1 MARVRPK
8 ILNILAQSK
17 DMTADQEL
25 AAGLLEVP
33 TELQLDIVKVLLG
46 RNNDVGLR
54 ALPACY
60 DRLGHEAQKMII
72 ANTSRL
78 FKALRASSHSSSIQT
93 RLNTVEVIR
102 QSGNLHLAY
111 LAAHAVH
118 DGSPQVRAEG
128 AATLA
133 HLTNNHCV
141 NYAETTA
148 ALRDAAEPDG
158 SLSQAVVQTLKILR
172 DERRYLLVA
181 LGDALNTFES
191 HHRPEVLEASMFLAD
206 ELQDKLFKH
215 GTITRG
221 KLTHAMLDIFSSMP
235 SPRFA
240 PFAYVAL
247 CYPELRRHMIA
258 AIASQHDAEF
268 FAQFIRYHWLARDPV
283 IRKNLV
289 AVRSVAWLD
298 DGMEAVFSLPPDA
311 TVLAPGWLLLLGL
324 PADRKV
330 SLLLNFLLIDDE
342 PTNRAAIW
350 ALVEIDTPAGTLALQ
365 SAVDHDNPD
374 VRTIAQRELRFR
386 ENRESRSV
394 VLPRRDRPQDWAT
407 LLGEAGVSE
416 DFNDLWLH
424 FERLHPVRSR
434 QVGHYATQYVPSFS
448 TQIQVKLLSQ
458 QAAERL
464 RALKLLSA
472 LHIVE
477 RFQKDVFSAA
487 NDSSTEVRAATM
499 TALGQINEATSRR
512 ILERAINDDEASVQV
527 CAIEALETVGGGRHE
542 ELLLPKVES
551 ENPNVRS
558 TAIRILLKMRVSKA
572 AQALVDMLND
582 PRADHRC
589 SAIWVVDQL
598 KLGAM
603 AQRIAII
610 ASSDS
615 DSRISKIADH
625 VAKRLKKI
633 IMPPQNPSTINPAKA
648 NLDTNKTLEATSS

>member
-1 MARVRPK
+1 MASVRPK
-8 ILNILAQSK
+8 ILNILAKSK
-17 DMTADQEL
+17 DSTADLEL

-33 TELQLDIVKVLLG
+33 TDLQLDIVKILLDRG
-46 RNNDVGLR
+46 NDAGLR

-60 DRLGHEAQKMII
+60 DKLDDNAQKMTV

-78 FKALRASSHSSSIQT
+78 FKALRSSSHSSSIQT
-93 RLNTVEVIR
+93 RLNTVEIIR

-133 HLTNNHCV
+133 HLTDNHCA
-141 NYAETTA
+141 NYAETTE

-221 KLTHAMLDIFSSMP
+221 KLTHAMLDIFSSLP
-235 SPRFA
+235 SPRLA

-258 AIASQHDAEF
+258 ALAAQHDPGF

-289 AVRSVAWLD
+289 AVRSIAWLD
-298 DGMEAVFSLPPDA
+298 DGLEAVFSLPQDV

-324 PADRKV
+324 PTDRKV
-330 SLLLNFLLIDDE
+330 ALLLNFLLIDDE
-342 PTNRAAIW
+342 PTNLAAIW
-350 ALVEIDTPAGTLALQ
+350 ALVEINTPAGTLALQ
-365 SAVDHDNPD
+365 SAVDHDNQD
-374 VRTIAQRELRFR
+374 VCTIAQRELRYR
-386 ENRESRSV
+386 ENRNSRSV
-394 VLPRRDRPQDWAT
+394 VHPRKDRPQDWAT
-407 LLGEAGVSE
+407 LLSEAGVSE
-416 DFNDLWLH
+416 NFNDLWLH
-424 FERLHPVRSR
+424 FERLHPVSARR
-434 QVGHYATQYVPSFS
+434 AGHHATKYVPSFS

-458 QAAERL
+458 QTTERL
-464 RALKLLSA
+464 RALKLLIA
-472 LHIVE
+472 LHIAD
-477 RFQKDVFSAA
+477 RFHKDVFNAA

-499 TALGQINEATSRR
+499 KALGQINEATSRR

-527 CAIEALETVGGGRHE
+527 SAIEAMETSGGGRHE

-551 ENPNVRS
+551 ENPNVRA
-558 TAIRILLKMRVSKA
+558 TAIHILLKLRVPKA

-582 PRADHRC
+582 ARADHRC
-589 SAIWVVDQL
+589 SAIWVVDEL
-598 KLGAM
+598 KLGSM
-603 AQRIAII
+603 APRITAITRK
-610 ASSDS
+610 DT
-615 DSRISKIADH
+615 DSRIRKIAEH
-625 VAKRLKKI
+625 VLKRLNKV
-633 IMPPQNPSTINPAKA
+633 N
-648 NLDTNKTLEATSS
+648 NLVRNQDGTSPNTNKTFEAASS